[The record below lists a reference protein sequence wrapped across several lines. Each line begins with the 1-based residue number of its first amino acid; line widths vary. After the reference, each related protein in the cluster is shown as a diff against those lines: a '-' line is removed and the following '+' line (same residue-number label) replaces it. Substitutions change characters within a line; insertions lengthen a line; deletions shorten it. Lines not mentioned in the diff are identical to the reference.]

1 MRIVAHQGAPKSM
14 CICSIHHCALPG
26 GHKELSPKESKGNS
40 PIIWI
45 ESGIDGSNGVGL
57 SGKKSK
63 TISLALLDSSTT
75 AAEEVSEEVSEVGV
89 VGNASSMVGSSFLP
103 MNCVIGFSGG
113 TMSISIS
120 WEVSSAAIEIK
131 ITYYRR
137 WNFLNNYLSSKYIPE
152 LIEEVDSV
160 ETDSETVEPPTSWNF
175 TIEILKCLT
184 SFISFDERRTL

>member
-75 AAEEVSEEVSEVGV
+75 AADEVSEEVSEVGV

-120 WEVSSAAIEIK
+120 WEGSAAAIEIK
-131 ITYYRR
+131 IIIEGEIS
-137 WNFLNNYLSSKYIPE
+137 LIIYLSSKYIPE

-184 SFISFDERRTL
+184 SFMSFDERRTL

>member
-89 VGNASSMVGSSFLP
+89 VSNASSMVGSSFLP

-120 WEVSSAAIEIK
+120 WEGSAAAIEIK
-131 ITYYRR
+131 IIIEGEIS
-137 WNFLNNYLSSKYIPE
+137 LIIYLSSKYIPE

-175 TIEILKCLT
+175 AIEILKCLT
-184 SFISFDERRTL
+184 SFMSFDERRTL

>member
-75 AAEEVSEEVSEVGV
+75 AAEEVSEEVSEELSEEFSEELSVDTSTDPSEEPSEELSEEPSGELSPKWYFRRPLHP
-89 VGNASSMVGSSFLP
+89 NFDQICLW
-103 MNCVIGFSGG
+103 GF
-113 TMSISIS
+113 
-120 WEVSSAAIEIK
+120 
-131 ITYYRR
+131 
-137 WNFLNNYLSSKYIPE
+137 SKYIN
-152 LIEEVDSV
+152 V
-160 ETDSETVEPPTSWNF
+160 
-175 TIEILKCLT
+175 K
-184 SFISFDERRTL
+184 